1 MLTPDRIK
9 NKSFTTTGMG
19 SYRAD
24 DVDLFLKEVYT
35 SYDQMFREN
44 REIIKK
50 MSILANRVE
59 EYKKDEESLSQALI
73 SAQKLADQIV
83 AESKEKASQT
93 IDAANLK
100 ADEIETQ
107 ARENANKLITDAKA
121 EADSKIFAANKQSDE
136 ILGGINRKL
145 TQEKLVYDML
155 HKEVSEFKDKMIEMY
170 KEHFN
175 LLDRLPD
182 IANGKINAHDPEAEK
197 ILADIKDGNF
207 AEILSDESQE
217 EIAEIE
223 NVPYDD
229 EPEYAPVED
238 VSNETEDAV
247 EEADEDDFFEPEP
260 EAAAEE
266 EVAEDVEKEE
276 EPEEIDGFSL
286 MDIELDD
293 GEEAKEETDVDS
305 IIAEINADADEDNA
319 EEDELE
325 DLSSDDDGFS
335 LDASAFDDD
344 DDFDDISSGDKEDEE
359 PVTAEENDDG
369 FSIDFSNL
377 ELDDDDEEDAV
388 DTKRNEYAS
397 VDAPESK
404 SSGYSSA
411 DEDDD
416 EEDDDEGA
424 ISFRRFFRKK

>member
-1 MLTPDRIK
+1 MLTPERIK

-50 MSILANRVE
+50 MSILANKVE

-83 AESKEKASQT
+83 SDSKQTAKTNIDEANEKAEQ
-93 IDAANLK
+93 IQA
-100 ADEIETQ
+100 Q
-107 ARENANKLITDAKA
+107 ARENANKLISDAKA
-121 EADSKIFAANKQSDE
+121 EADAKVFAANKQSDE

-175 LLDRLPD
+175 LLDRLPE
-182 IANGKINAHDPEAEK
+182 IANGKINAGSPEAQK
-197 ILADIKDGNF
+197 ILQDIKDGNF
-207 AEILSDESQE
+207 TEILSEESAD

-229 EPEYAPVED
+229 EKTPVE
-238 VSNETEDAV
+238 EIKEDA
-247 EEADEDDFFEPEP
+247 EQEASKE
-260 EAAAEE
+260 AEE
-266 EVAEDVEKEE
+266 IADVEVFEE
-276 EPEEIDGFSL
+276 ESSDEELPEEEEREVDGFSL
-286 MDIELDD
+286 MDVDLDSD
-293 GEEAKEETDVDS
+293 DDLDIDDIVS
-305 IIAEINADADEDNA
+305 QYADADESDEEPA
-319 EEDELE
+319 EEPEE
-325 DLSSDDDGFS
+325 EETEPASDDGFS
-335 LDASAFDDD
+335 LDLDSLDDD
-344 DDFDDISSGDKEDEE
+344 EFDDISSGDDDEFA
-359 PVTAEENDDG
+359 VAEESSAEDDG

-377 ELDDDDEEDAV
+377 ELEDEEDN
-388 DTKRNEYAS
+388 DKDSKRLDYAS
-397 VDAPESK
+397 VDDE
-404 SSGYSSA
+404 
-411 DEDDD
+411 DEDEEDDD
-416 EEDDDEGA
+416 DDDEGA
-424 ISFRRFFRKK
+424 ISFKRFFKKK